1 MTFEVPKITDLG
13 SIAQHTF
20 TNTGTVP
27 GSGPT
32 GKDKNGAPTLDKF
45 DEPSAGAHGL
55 S

>member
-1 MTFEVPKITDLG
+1 MAFEEPRVFDFG

-27 GSGPT
+27 GEGPT
-32 GKDKNGAPTLDKF
+32 GKDVNGAPENDKF
-45 DEPSAGAHGL
+45 DEPSAGTHGL